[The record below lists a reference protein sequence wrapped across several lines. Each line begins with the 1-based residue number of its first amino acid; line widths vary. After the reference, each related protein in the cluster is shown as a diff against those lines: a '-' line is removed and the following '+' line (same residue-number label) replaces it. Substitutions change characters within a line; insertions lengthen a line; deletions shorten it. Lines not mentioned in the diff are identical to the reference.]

1 MKTEAA
7 KIAAILV
14 GLIVSA
20 ALQDATPA
28 LWGAKIPFL
37 LAFSCTAGLS
47 AALAAGLMA
56 DALGFA
62 PFGCSTIFFAA
73 ASILLRSLR
82 APRAVALPPLA
93 FCHVVWCSVCGAAV
107 ELPTAPFAA
116 VLLALPT
123 GFAYAAAVPFVRR
136 HVGLGASS
144 GETRRARR

>member
-7 KIAAILV
+7 KIAAIFV
-14 GLIVSA
+14 GLIISA

-37 LAFSCTAGLS
+37 LAFACTAGLS
-47 AALAAGLMA
+47 AALAAGFMA

-73 ASILLRSLR
+73 ASMLLRSWR
-82 APRAVALPPLA
+82 VPRAAAIPPLA

-107 ELPTAPFAA
+107 ELPAAPFAA

-136 HVGLGASS
+136 LAGIDHRHAT
-144 GETRRARR
+144 EEDRA